1 MQSTSEALSG
11 HLRATPRR
19 FQVLLWSG
27 VAIVLIGYAALL
39 WNRPQ
44 SGLGGPQ
51 RLDGFLI
58 LAGLVL
64 LADLYPLVPW
74 MRDVRANVTFAW
86 SAALS
91 LAAVLVYGPVAAVL
105 FLVSGLTTALSRG
118 AGRWWR
124 PVLNMVIFGIV
135 GLAVAGLIALR
146 DDPPGVPTDA
156 ELVLWGFG
164 LAVIVVVLW
173 GLLLGWSLTEL
184 GVTTWE
190 EQYERFGKTV
200 RIWGVSLI
208 TAPLLADLAVDGP
221 WALPAMAV
229 IIVSLNHLSRT
240 LFRSTAAARID
251 PLTGLPNRLT
261 LTRRLSAR
269 ISRPVAGRPT
279 ILLVIDLDRFKEV
292 NDTHGHLMGDE
303 VLVMVGRRL
312 QAAAEPADLVA
323 RYGGDEFAVVLGEG
337 TTDAQATAAA
347 DRFRAALAPPMQVGD
362 IELSVGCSVGMSMT
376 TDPQM
381 DVLGLVEQ
389 ADRDMYRAKW
399 HAIGRSPRDD
409 DGAVTAASIPAP
421 VPTIHPPVWSH
432 TVQGALAAPVAIW
445 PATPYWA
452 IPWSGTADP
461 VPPIGGHHA
470 G

>member
-1 MQSTSEALSG
+1 MQSTSEVLSG
-11 HLRATPRR
+11 TLRATPRR
-19 FQVLLWSG
+19 FQVVLWSG
-27 VAIVLIGYAALL
+27 VAIVLIGYTALL
-39 WNRPQ
+39 WDTPQ
-44 SGLGGPQ
+44 LDLGGPQ
-51 RLDGFLI
+51 GLAGFLM

-91 LAAVLVYGPVAAVL
+91 LAAVLVYGPAAAVL
-105 FLVSGLTTALSRG
+105 FLFSGLTTALSRG

-124 PVLNMVIFGIV
+124 PVLNTVIFGIV
-135 GLAVAGLIALR
+135 GLAVAGLIDLR
-146 DDPPGVPTDA
+146 DDASSLPIEA
-156 ELVLWGFG
+156 QLVLWGFG
-164 LAVIVVVLW
+164 LAVIVVVLS

-190 EQYERFGKTV
+190 AQYERFGKTV

-208 TAPLLADLAVDGP
+208 TAPLLAALAIDGP

-269 ISRPVAGRPT
+269 IARPIAGQPT
-279 ILLVIDLDRFKEV
+279 ILLLIDLDRFKEV

-303 VLVMVGRRL
+303 VLVMVARRL
-312 QAAAEPADLVA
+312 QAAAMTSDLVA
-323 RYGGDEFAVVLGEG
+323 RYGGDEFAVVLAQG
-337 TTDAQATAAA
+337 TTAAQAAAAA
-347 DRFRAALAPPMQVGD
+347 DRFRAALAAPLQVGD
-362 IELSVGCSVGMSMT
+362 VELTVGCSVGICMT

-389 ADRDMYRAKW
+389 ADRDMYRAKS
-399 HAIGRSPRDD
+399 HAVGRPARDD
-409 DGAVTAASIPAP
+409 DGDIVPARIP
-421 VPTIHPPVWSH
+421 VIHPPVWSH

-452 IPWSGTADP
+452 IPWSGAADP

>member
-1 MQSTSEALSG
+1 MQYTKEVLSRP
-11 HLRATPRR
+11 LRATPRR
-19 FQVLLWSG
+19 FQLLFWSG
-27 VAIVLIGYAALL
+27 VAIVVMGYVALL
-39 WNRPQ
+39 WTTPQ
-44 SGLGGPQ
+44 LDVSGSQGLGG
-51 RLDGFLI
+51 FAM

-64 LADLYPLVPW
+64 LADLYPLLPW
-74 MRDVRANVTFAW
+74 MRDVRASVTFAW

-91 LAAVLVYGPVAAVL
+91 LAAVLVYGPAAAVL

-118 AGRWWR
+118 TERWWR
-124 PVLNMVIFGIV
+124 RVLNMVIFGIV
-135 GLAVAGLIALR
+135 GVAVAGLINLREDASAL
-146 DDPPGVPTDA
+146 PTEA
-156 ELVLWGFG
+156 QLVLWGFG
-164 LAVIVVVLW
+164 LGVIVVVLS
-173 GLLLGWSLTEL
+173 GVLLGWSLTEL
-184 GVTTWE
+184 GVTTWDV
-190 EQYERFGKTV
+190 QNERFGKTV
-200 RIWGVSLI
+200 RIWGVSPI
-208 TAPLLADLAVDGP
+208 TAPLLAALAIDGP

-240 LFRSTAAARID
+240 MFRSTAAARID

-269 ISRPVAGRPT
+269 LSRPHPDQPT
-279 ILLVIDLDRFKEV
+279 ILLLIDLDRFKDV
-292 NDTHGHLMGDE
+292 NDTHGHLTGDE
-303 VLVMVGRRL
+303 VLVIMARRL
-312 QAAAEPADLVA
+312 QAAAVAADLVA

-347 DRFRAALAPPMQVGD
+347 DRFRAAMAPPMQVGD

-452 IPWSGTADP
+452 IPWSGTADR
-461 VPPIGGHHA
+461 GHR
-470 G
+470 